1 MATPNGKNV
10 LITGA
15 GRGIGRGVALYL
27 ANEGYNIGVHYNS
40 SAEGALSVVEEI
52 KALGVDAIAIKGDLS
67 DLSQIDSMF
76 DTFMEKFGR
85 LDVMINNSGITQYM
99 PFLEASPEHFE
110 LLTNVDWRATFFCTQ
125 KAAQLMIRDGVKG
138 CILTTSSVQNQI
150 NMNNAAVYSASK
162 AAIVKFT
169 KVAALE
175 LAKYKIR
182 VNCISPGHI
191 KVLNPDVVLPR
202 EKEQVERI
210 PWHRVGQ
217 AWEIGHLVN
226 FLIDEKSDYITGGDF
241 ACDGGLPLPSMFDN
255 FRFPLPPPVAANL
268 PKK

>member
-1 MATPNGKNV
+1 MVTPNGKNV

-27 ANEGYNIGVHYNS
+27 ANEGYNVGVHYNS

-52 KALGVDAIAIKGDLS
+52 KALGVDAVAIKADLG
-67 DLSQIDSMF
+67 DLSQIDVMF
-76 DTFMEKFGR
+76 DAFMEKFGR
-85 LDVMINNSGITQYM
+85 LDVLINNSGITQYM
-99 PFLEASPEHFE
+99 PFLEASPAHFE
-110 LLTNVDWRATFFCTQ
+110 LLTNVDWRATYFCSQ
-125 KAAQLMIRDGVKG
+125 KAAKLMIRDGVHG

-150 NMNNAAVYSASK
+150 NMNDASVYSSSK

-169 KVAALE
+169 KIAALE

-182 VNCISPGHI
+182 VNCISPGQI
-191 KVLNPDVVLPR
+191 KVLDPDIVLPR
-202 EKEQVERI
+202 EAEQVERI

-217 AWEIGHLVN
+217 AWEIGRLAA

-241 ACDGGLPLPSMFDN
+241 ICDGGLPLPSMFDN
-255 FRFPLPPPVAANL
+255 FRFPLPPPYARNR
-268 PKK
+268 PQE